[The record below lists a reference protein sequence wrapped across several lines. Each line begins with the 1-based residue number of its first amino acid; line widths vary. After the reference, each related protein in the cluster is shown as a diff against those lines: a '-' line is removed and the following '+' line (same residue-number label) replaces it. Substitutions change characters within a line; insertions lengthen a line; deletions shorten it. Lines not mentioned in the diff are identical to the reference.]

1 MTDIADDELGP
12 PEGDAGDVDMTR
24 QINHLI
30 ASFNDNVAQLH
41 WKVSQHAAEIDTL
54 RLRNA
59 ELESQ
64 NEALNQALQSESEY
78 VAKLED
84 AAVRHAGR
92 IIHGDD
98 GRITLAD
105 DRPPA
110 DGFLA
115 AASGQPGLGGDEQSA
130 GPSDPTGPLVG
141 P

>member
-41 WKVSQHAAEIDTL
+41 WKVAQHAAEIDTL
-54 RLRNA
+54 RHRNA

-64 NEALNQALQSESEY
+64 NEAFNQALQSESDHNS
-78 VAKLED
+78 KLEGLLE
-84 AAVRHAGR
+84 REAGVPVATLT
-92 IIHGDD
+92 GDHQ
-98 GRITLAD
+98 RV
-105 DRPPA
+105 

-115 AASGQPGLGGDEQSA
+115 AVSGQPGLGGDER
-130 GPSDPTGPLVG
+130 
-141 P
+141 